1 MKDISITPDNPAQN
15 NDQYNDLAASILVSS
30 PCISLCR
37 MDDETGLCEGCART
51 LDEICDWADADDAE
65 KRAILHAIDL
75 RRGSHNPSQQ

>member
-1 MKDISITPDNPAQN
+1 MKDILITPDNPAQD
-15 NDQYNDLAASILVSS
+15 NDQYDSVALMRVSS

-65 KRAILHAIDL
+65 KQAILRAIDL
-75 RRGSHNPSQQ
+75 RRGSLHPS